1 MKGSPHL
8 VQARLFDHYIA
19 KAVALTLEMWGE
31 VATFLGD
38 GSSAKAPDFPAPAAG
53 QMARLSLKE
62 LSEFRVL
69 GAHWN
74 LDCGLSPRM
83 GAGSGSQDVAG
94 TANTTMHVPGQLSF
108 QSVHESVMDDVA
120 PFK

>member
-1 MKGSPHL
+1 
-8 VQARLFDHYIA
+8 
-19 KAVALTLEMWGE
+19 
-31 VATFLGD
+31 
-38 GSSAKAPDFPAPAAG
+38 
-53 QMARLSLKE
+53 MARLSLKE